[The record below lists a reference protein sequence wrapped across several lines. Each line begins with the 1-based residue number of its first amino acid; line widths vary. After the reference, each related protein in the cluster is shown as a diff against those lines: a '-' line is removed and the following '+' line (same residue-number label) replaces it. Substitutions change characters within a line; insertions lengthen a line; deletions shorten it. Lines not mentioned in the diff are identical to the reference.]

1 MNNRLSALRV
11 FRRTARTGSFSR
23 AGRELGL
30 SQSSVSRIVAEL
42 ERSIG
47 ATLLVRTTR
56 AVSLTDVGADYLARV
71 EPILDA
77 LDEADHAA
85 RGTGA
90 LRGTLRIALSSSFG
104 LREVVPRLPN
114 FMQQHPELRVDLA
127 VSDIHQD
134 LVTDGV
140 DIAFRLGA
148 LADSTAIARKL
159 GQSPRILAASP
170 TYLARAPSITVPAD
184 LAEHCIVVGPG
195 AAPHALIFTNGE
207 RRVSV
212 GVEGRITCAA
222 NEGATAV
229 AVVGLG
235 ITVSSIWGVR
245 AELER
250 GALVRVLEDWAMPP
264 VELHAVFSPGRPPTP
279 AARAFAEHVANSL

>member
-47 ATLLVRTTR
+47 AILLVRTTR
-56 AVSLTDVGADYLARV
+56 AVSLTDVGADYLSKV

-104 LREVVPRLPN
+104 LREIVPRLP
-114 FMQQHPELRVDLA
+114 
-127 VSDIHQD
+127 
-134 LVTDGV
+134 
-140 DIAFRLGA
+140 
-148 LADSTAIARKL
+148 
-159 GQSPRILAASP
+159 
-170 TYLARAPSITVPAD
+170 
-184 LAEHCIVVGPG
+184 
-195 AAPHALIFTNGE
+195 
-207 RRVSV
+207 
-212 GVEGRITCAA
+212 
-222 NEGATAV
+222 
-229 AVVGLG
+229 
-235 ITVSSIWGVR
+235 
-245 AELER
+245 
-250 GALVRVLEDWAMPP
+250 
-264 VELHAVFSPGRPPTP
+264 
-279 AARAFAEHVANSL
+279 